1 MQLHGDDMTY
11 NALVSPQTENA
22 GYLSIRGN
30 ATGSASLQVVGN
42 TVTTSGMAGPCTISF
57 LRSDGIESSPVS
69 VTLSD
74 YTEIGLPSGQEN
86 ATFSIRNSK
95 DSSANQLI
103 SNWVEPGD
111 CQ

>member
-1 MQLHGDDMTY
+1 MG
-11 NALVSPQTENA
+11 S
-22 GYLSIRGN
+22 
-30 ATGSASLQVVGN
+30 GSANGQGA
-42 TVTTSGMAGPCTISF
+42 TRQQACTISF